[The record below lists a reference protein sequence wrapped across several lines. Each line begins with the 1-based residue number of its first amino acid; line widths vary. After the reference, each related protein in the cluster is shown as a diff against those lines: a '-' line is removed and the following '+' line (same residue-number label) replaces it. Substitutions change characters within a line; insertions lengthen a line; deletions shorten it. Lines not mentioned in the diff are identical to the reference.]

1 MSKANGKFN
10 HKVRGWRNR
19 EVSHNIFRKGVQD
32 QGQDQ
37 GTSTEGP
44 LEPYGVT
51 AYVMAQSGHDRVDI
65 SC

>member
-1 MSKANGKFN
+1 MSKTNGKFN

-44 LEPYGVT
+44 LELYGAT
-51 AYVMAQSGHDRVDI
+51 ACVMAQSGHDRVDI